1 MGWTR
6 AAWAG
11 CLAPLLGGCLGVH
24 HSGHDRVAEAGVVHS
39 EQAIAR
45 HIHRKAHEAWQVVR
59 CEFPSKTF
67 TAEFHDGFIDG
78 YSDYLDRGGDGQP
91 PAVPPLRYTQN
102 RKYYSPEGHVLMRD
116 YFLGFK
122 YGTDVAIA
130 SGQRQYLTVPVLIPE
145 KTEIL
150 PAMAAAA
157 LPGPPAVIP
166 PPGGS
171 DSPVKPAPQPLP
183 LPRTVSRTPAPR
195 PNHEGLVGSPAPP
208 PRSQFDLPPALMRDE
223 LGLPPIG
230 AIPALPTDS
239 TGPQQAVPMLPAG
252 MDLSTPA
259 IPMSV
264 DDKAEPTMK
273 FPAPRDDG
281 PDRPLGPPLAPNFE
295 EFRPLPPNHTIPP
308 PLPIDPPEPDKK

>member
-39 EQAIAR
+39 EKAVAR
-45 HIHRKAHEAWQVVR
+45 HIHRKAHEAWQIVR

-116 YFLGFK
+116 YFLGFR
-122 YGTDVAIA
+122 YGTDVATA

-145 KTEIL
+145 KNEII

-183 LPRTVSRTPAPR
+183 VPRTMSRLAPR
-195 PNHEGLVGSPAPP
+195 TNREASMASPSP
-208 PRSQFDLPPALMRDE
+208 PRSQFDLPPAAMRDE

-230 AIPALPTDS
+230 AVPAPPTGS
-239 TGPQQAVPMLPAG
+239 GEPQEAVPMLPAG
-252 MDLSTPA
+252 MGPSIPT
-259 IPMSV
+259 IPMRV
-264 DDKAEPTMK
+264 DEKTDETMK
-273 FPAPRDDG
+273 VPVPRDEG
-281 PDRPLGPPLAPNFE
+281 PDRPLGAPLPPNFD
-295 EFRPLPPNHTIPP
+295 EFRPLPAIHTIPP
-308 PLPIDPPEPDKK
+308 PLPVNPPEPDKK